1 MWERINKFLTRVEK
15 KGFNAANKLH
25 EWTINVILASLVYG
39 TYTFLRDYNQFFLD
53 ARVKFIKSINIFIS
67 RVWMNKNSNLLKIN
81 KINFPSIKI

>member
-39 TYTFLRDYNQFFLD
+39 TYTFLRDYN
-53 ARVKFIKSINIFIS
+53 
-67 RVWMNKNSNLLKIN
+67 
-81 KINFPSIKI
+81 